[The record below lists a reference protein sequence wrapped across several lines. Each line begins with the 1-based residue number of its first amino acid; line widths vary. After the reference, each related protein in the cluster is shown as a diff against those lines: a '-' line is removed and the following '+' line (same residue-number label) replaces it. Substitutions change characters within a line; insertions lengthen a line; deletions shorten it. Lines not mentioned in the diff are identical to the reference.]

1 MVRVVPTPT
10 LSDRRSLLMHQM
22 PWPARL
28 AAAPVLLLAVLAA
41 PERLLAQDTLKF
53 INMPGGGQVVY
64 GTVDNKTTAQS
75 AMAFMLQQVHGHFA
89 DRPQVSKIFQVRNTT
104 SYAAFF
110 TLIAKNDGNRPI
122 AGEVIVSMPEGGKPI
137 AAVLYD
143 NSDNFTRT
151 QPVML
156 RKLNDAWHT
165 SNPVTAST
173 TSADSTAAVSAGVQ
187 PLHRV
192 TGGDRSVYISIPD
205 GWRLLSIAGGSVT
218 TQGPNGERVGL
229 NLVV

>member
-1 MVRVVPTPT
+1 MRQKTHHWLV
-10 LSDRRSLLMHQM
+10 
-22 PWPARL
+22 RL
-28 AAAPVLLLAVLAA
+28 AATSALLLAIVPILA
-41 PERLLAQDTLKF
+41 PSQSLLAQDTLKF
-53 INMPGGGQVVY
+53 INNPGGGQVVY

-122 AGEVIVSMPEGGKPI
+122 AGEVIVSMPDGGKPI

-143 NSDNFTRT
+143 NSDNFTHS

-156 RKLNDAWHT
+156 RKLNEAWHT
-165 SNPVTAST
+165 ANP
-173 TSADSTAAVSAGVQ
+173 STAAFLRMA
-187 PLHRV
+187 
-192 TGGDRSVYISIPD
+192 SI
-205 GWRLLSIAGGSVT
+205 
-218 TQGPNGERVGL
+218 QN
-229 NLVV
+229 